1 MSPLTLRPNTVQK
14 ISSLLADLPAK
25 KAQEVGLSRSSAALL
40 KTIVCFAN
48 KQDIHAKIH
57 INQHTLCE
65 RTGYGRTT
73 VSQAFNQLVEL
84 GLIHREQQR
93 KIGRDRWS
101 SPAFCLTEKF
111 VQWLGAMCSV
121 FEHSLSSTK
130 NIKKEI
136 KPAADSAVAVATTN
150 ESTLQTKHGL
160 FIKKADGVDMDLV
173 MRVLDSMTKAQA
185 LSVLKMASTAG
196 VSLQQ
201 AIAYIG
207 NLKTTVKNWYC
218 YIKKSLEQ
226 PQDYAAITA
235 KSLEKAKE
243 KADLDFVIQFM
254 QANNKQKVSLFNN
267 VYTIDGTTFYDA
279 NANASLFVSKKNA
292 TKFAERIRTGQ
303 LKLSGTAQVS
313 DKCPPPPPPLVP
325 PQKKNSAAATEAIK
339 SAIALLKFKKGY

>member
-1 MSPLTLRPNTVQK
+1 MSSLNPRPNLIQR
-14 ISSLLADLPAK
+14 ISGILADAPAK
-25 KAQEVGLSRSSAALL
+25 AIKEIGLSRAAATLL
-40 KTIVCFAN
+40 KSIVCFAD
-48 KQDIHAKIH
+48 KRDLHAKIH
-57 INQHTLCE
+57 VNQQTLCE

-73 VSQAFNQLVEL
+73 VSQAFNHLIDL
-84 GLIHREQQR
+84 GLIKREQQR
-93 KIGRDRWS
+93 KIGRDAWS
-101 SPAFCLTEKF
+101 SPAFWLTPKF
-111 VQWLGAMCSV
+111 VEWLSAMCSV

-136 KPAADSAVAVATTN
+136 KPAADSSVAVATTN
-150 ESTLQTKHGL
+150 ESTLRTKHGL
-160 FIKKADGVDMDLV
+160 FIKKTDGVDMDLV
-173 MRVLDSMTKAQA
+173 VRVLDSMTKAQA

>member
-1 MSPLTLRPNTVQK
+1 M
-14 ISSLLADLPAK
+14 SSLNPRPRYIQGIASALTDLPANK
-25 KAQEVGLSRSSAALL
+25 FTEAGITRSMAALL
-40 KTIVCFAN
+40 KTLVCFID
-48 KQDIHAKIH
+48 KQDHTKAIHL
-57 INQHTLCE
+57 NQNQLCQ

-73 VSQAFNQLVEL
+73 ISQAFNRLIAL
-84 GLIHREQQR
+84 GFIEREQQR
-93 KIGRDRWS
+93 KIGHDAWS
-101 SPAFCLTEKF
+101 SPAFWFTRGF
-111 VQWLGAMCSV
+111 FAWLGSMCSV

-313 DKCPPPPPPLVP
+313 DKCLPPPPPLVP